1 MESCRP
7 KREQSYS
14 PEDDERADLQ
24 LKVSETDTMSD
35 DDSFEEAPPAEEN
48 EEEVT
53 EELFEKFK
61 QNEEKFSRP
70 VEDAAMFADIEVEE
84 EARRERKEP
93 EPEAML
99 ESTDQSF
106 EIEEAEEESC
116 QSSVSHTSE
125 NLQLQDK
132 PEERKFCCRKH
143 RLLFAQS
150 QSSIRLCA
158 TQQLYE
164 QVSCD
169 EPDTDE
175 AIEPLVERDKIVW
188 ESPALSSK
196 NKIVG
201 NRVGSGGKSELKAHE
216 EDIKVR

>member
-24 LKVSETDTMSD
+24 LKVSEADTMSD
-35 DDSFEEAPPAEEN
+35 DDSFEEAPPPEET

-61 QNEEKFSRP
+61 QNEETFARP

-99 ESTDQSF
+99 ESPDQSF
-106 EIEEAEEESC
+106 EIVEAEEEEESC

-125 NLQLQDK
+125 NLQLQLQDK

-150 QSSIRLCA
+150 QSSIR
-158 TQQLYE
+158 
-164 QVSCD
+164 
-169 EPDTDE
+169 
-175 AIEPLVERDKIVW
+175 
-188 ESPALSSK
+188 
-196 NKIVG
+196 
-201 NRVGSGGKSELKAHE
+201 
-216 EDIKVR
+216 

>member
-1 MESCRP
+1 MRKISDRKAVESCRP

-24 LKVSETDTMSD
+24 LKVSEADTMSD
-35 DDSFEEAPPAEEN
+35 DDSFEEAPPPEET

-61 QNEEKFSRP
+61 QNEETFARP

-99 ESTDQSF
+99 ESPDQSF
-106 EIEEAEEESC
+106 EIEEADEESC
-116 QSSVSHTSE
+116 QSVASHTTE
-125 NLQLQDK
+125 NLQLEDK

-150 QSSIRLCA
+150 QSSIR
-158 TQQLYE
+158 
-164 QVSCD
+164 
-169 EPDTDE
+169 
-175 AIEPLVERDKIVW
+175 
-188 ESPALSSK
+188 
-196 NKIVG
+196 
-201 NRVGSGGKSELKAHE
+201 
-216 EDIKVR
+216 

>member
-35 DDSFEEAPPAEEN
+35 DDSFEEAPPPEEN

-61 QNEEKFSRP
+61 QNEETFARP

-99 ESTDQSF
+99 ESPDQSF
-106 EIEEAEEESC
+106 EIEEVEEEESC
-116 QSSVSHTSE
+116 ASSVSHTSE
-125 NLQLQDK
+125 NLQPQDK

-150 QSSIRLCA
+150 QSSIRRVA
-158 TQQLYE
+158 
-164 QVSCD
+164 VS
-169 EPDTDE
+169 EERQTLFRTFPDFAPPSSCTSRCR
-175 AIEPLVERDKIVW
+175 VT
-188 ESPALSSK
+188 SPTRRTAWWRGTGSS
-196 NKIVG
+196 G
-201 NRVGSGGKSELKAHE
+201 RA
-216 EDIKVR
+216 RP

>member
-7 KREQSYS
+7 KREHSYS

-35 DDSFEEAPPAEEN
+35 DDSFEEAPPSEEN

-61 QNEEKFSRP
+61 QNEENFTRP
-70 VEDAAMFADIEVEE
+70 VEDSAMFADIEVEE

-93 EPEAML
+93 EPEPEAML
-99 ESTDQSF
+99 ESPDQSF
-106 EIEEAEEESC
+106 ELEEAEEESC
-116 QSSVSHTSE
+116 ESSVSHTTE
-125 NLQLQDK
+125 NLQLQNK

-150 QSSIRLCA
+150 QSSIR
-158 TQQLYE
+158 
-164 QVSCD
+164 
-169 EPDTDE
+169 
-175 AIEPLVERDKIVW
+175 
-188 ESPALSSK
+188 
-196 NKIVG
+196 
-201 NRVGSGGKSELKAHE
+201 
-216 EDIKVR
+216 

>member
-7 KREQSYS
+7 KREHSYS

-35 DDSFEEAPPAEEN
+35 DDSFEEAPPSEEN

-61 QNEEKFSRP
+61 QNEENFTRP
-70 VEDAAMFADIEVEE
+70 VEDSAMFADIEVEE

-99 ESTDQSF
+99 ESPDQSF
-106 EIEEAEEESC
+106 EIVEAEEEEEESC
-116 QSSVSHTSE
+116 LTSE

-150 QSSIRLCA
+150 QSSIRSVLSPQCH
-158 TQQLYE
+158 
-164 QVSCD
+164 C
-169 EPDTDE
+169 
-175 AIEPLVERDKIVW
+175 ERKH
-188 ESPALSSK
+188 K
-196 NKIVG
+196 
-201 NRVGSGGKSELKAHE
+201 H
-216 EDIKVR
+216 